1 MEPSNFLEIVEK
13 YFPKLVVS
21 YTESLN
27 GENQVPPY
35 YHLRFLRHEYSM
47 TGKFEAL
54 TNYNQRIAADVI
66 ALDSP
71 IPLKRRPSVA
81 ALPGEIPKIATKR
94 HLNETQLTQLQLL
107 MGRME
112 DNLPEIRRILF
123 EDVPKVIDGQF
134 EKRELMFLQAF
145 SSGLV
150 VADNT
155 NNVGTGIRFDFG
167 YLPQNQFT
175 ANVAW
180 GGAGYTPLSD
190 LARVAAY
197 AGDTAMLPI
206 SRFFMR
212 RAQFNQI
219 AASDEAKAL
228 INPLAG
234 ALGSSSALFAP
245 DLDEL
250 NARLVSKWGFDIEI
264 IERPVMIEI
273 NGVQQTINPW
283 AAGQVI
289 GVNNENVGALVW
301 AKVAEM
307 DFPVGGVTYQRAG
320 QGGNILVKKYRQ
332 VEPALSESTAS
343 ESRSMPVI
351 GNVNQIFKLDT
362 TVGSAT

>member
-1 MEPSNFLEIVEK
+1 MEPSNFLELVEK

-21 YTESLN
+21 YTETLN

-107 MGRME
+107 MGRQE
-112 DNLPEIRRILF
+112 ENLPEIRRILF

-134 EKRELMFLQAF
+134 EKRELMFLQGL

-175 ANVAW
+175 ATVAW
-180 GGAGYTPLSD
+180 GSTGYTPLSD
-190 LARVAAY
+190 LAVVADAADN
-197 AGDTAMLPI
+197 AGYPI
-206 SRFFMR
+206 TKFLLSR
-212 RAQFNQI
+212 ATFNQI
-219 AASDEAKAL
+219 ANSDEAKAL
-228 INPLAG
+228 VNPLA
-234 ALGSSSALFAP
+234 AIGSTAALFAP
-245 DLDEL
+245 NLDEL
-250 NARLVSKWGFDIEI
+250 NSRVQTQWGYTFEI
-264 IERPVMIEI
+264 IQRNVMVEI
-273 NGVQQTINPW
+273 NGVQQSINPW
-283 AAGQVI
+283 ATGQVI
-289 GVNNENVGALVW
+289 GINNESIGALVW
-301 AKVAEM
+301 SKVAEM
-307 DFPVGGVTYQRAG
+307 DFPVDGVVYQRAG

-343 ESRSMPVI
+343 ESRSFPVI
-351 GNVNQIFKLDT
+351 GNVNQIYKLDT

>member
-1 MEPSNFLEIVEK
+1 MEPSLFLEIVEK
-13 YFPKLVVS
+13 YFPKLVTS
-21 YTESLN
+21 YTETLN

-35 YHLRFLRHEYSM
+35 YHLRFLRNEYSI

-81 ALPGEIPKIATKR
+81 SVPGEIPKIATKR

-107 MGRME
+107 MGRQE

-134 EKRELMFLQAF
+134 EKRELLFLQGF
-145 SSGLV
+145 SSGLI

-155 NNVGTGIRFDFG
+155 NNVGTGIRIDFG
-167 YLPQNQFT
+167 YLSQNQFT
-175 ANVAW
+175 ATVAW

-190 LARVAAY
+190 LARVAES
-197 AGDTAMLPI
+197 AGNNGYPI
-206 SRFFMR
+206 TRFLMR

-228 INPLAG
+228 VYPLA
-234 ALGSSSALFAP
+234 ALGSTAGLFAP
-245 DLDEL
+245 NAEQL
-250 NARLVSKWGFDIEI
+250 NAALETQWGFQLEI
-264 IERPVMIEI
+264 IERNVMVEI
-273 NGVQQTINPW
+273 NGVQQSINPW

-289 GVNNENVGALVW
+289 GINNENVGALVW

-343 ESRSMPVI
+343 ESRSLPVI

-362 TVGSAT
+362 TQGSAT